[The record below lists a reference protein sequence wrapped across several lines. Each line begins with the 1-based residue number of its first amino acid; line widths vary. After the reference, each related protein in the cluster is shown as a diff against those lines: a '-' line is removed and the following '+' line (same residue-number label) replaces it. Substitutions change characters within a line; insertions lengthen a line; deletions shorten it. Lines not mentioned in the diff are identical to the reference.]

1 MLALASV
8 ATRPVFWHFVVWL
21 KVVWYVLAV
30 TSVVVFAYGV
40 ARPLVK
46 YRHGHGG
53 GLPPAGQ
60 LPGLLWRGLRELLSH
75 ASIGRRDST
84 AGWAHRAIFYGFL
97 VLFAGTVILGF
108 DTDFTTPVFGWS
120 YFHGD
125 FYLIYKETLNVF
137 GTVLIAGVLVM
148 MVRRAFLKPAKLD
161 YARPDRAPGDPQY
174 DRRTLR
180 GR

>member
-53 GLPPAGQ
+53 GLPPA
-60 LPGLLWRGLRELLSH
+60 
-75 ASIGRRDST
+75 
-84 AGWAHRAIFYGFL
+84 RAAARAA
-97 VLFAGTVILGF
+97 VAGTPRSCSRTRRSAGA
-108 DTDFTTPVFGWS
+108 TRPPG
-120 YFHGD
+120 GR
-125 FYLIYKETLNVF
+125 
-137 GTVLIAGVLVM
+137 IARSSTGSSSCS
-148 MVRRAFLKPAKLD
+148 RA
-161 YARPDRAPGDPQY
+161 R
-174 DRRTLR
+174 
-180 GR
+180 